1 MQLINTSRFKEGK
14 IRFLGG
20 SLADFR
26 RPGALF
32 QILLFIHLG
41 ILFWFLGFRQFSL
54 DEILP
59 YLPGLEMVILV
70 DTACLFWVSRNY
82 HQRRPHTLKILR
94 YSMNIMLPLIN
105 ILCFK
110 ILALGLSFLPIISDR
125 DIALLSGVSLW
136 IIFLVLECQ
145 YWRLTPSL
153 AEARLQAL
161 QNRIHP
167 HFLFNS
173 LNSVLTLIRQQPK
186 QAETLLENMCEL
198 FRAVLHDHH
207 ATVLL
212 EEELNWCQRYLDI
225 EYLRLGDRLKVMWD
239 LPPKLP
245 ALRVPPL
252 LVQPLI
258 ENAIHHGISLAITP
272 GTLNINVRYDENYVY
287 LRIKNPLPDRP
298 AARTG
303 QRIAL
308 DNIQQ
313 RIALCFGSHA
323 YLNTHETPQDFTAE
337 LVLPLSQ
344 EHTASH

>member
-1 MQLINTSRFKEGK
+1 MQLINKSRLKEGK

-20 SLADFR
+20 YLADFQ
-26 RPGALF
+26 RPGTLF
-32 QILLFIHLG
+32 QILLFIHAG
-41 ILFWFLGFRQFSL
+41 ILLWFLGFRHFSL
-54 DEILP
+54 DEVLP

-70 DTACLFWVSRNY
+70 DTAILFLASKNL
-82 HQRRPHTLKILR
+82 HQRQPRTLKILR
-94 YSMNIMLPLIN
+94 YGLNLLLPLIN
-105 ILCFK
+105 VLCFK
-110 ILALGLSFLPIISDR
+110 ILTLTLPFLPLASIR
-125 DIALLSGVSLW
+125 DITLFSGVSLW
-136 IIFLVLECQ
+136 VIFLVVECQ

-173 LNSVLTLIRQQPK
+173 LNSVLALIRHQPK

-212 EEELNWCQRYLDI
+212 EEELNWCQCYLDI
-225 EYLRLGDRLKVMWD
+225 EYLRLGDRLQVVWD
-239 LPPKLP
+239 RPVTLP

-258 ENAIHHGISLAITP
+258 ENAIHHGISVSVTP
-272 GTLNINVRYDENYVY
+272 GTLTIEVRCDENYVY
-287 LRIKNPLPDRP
+287 LKIKNPLPDRP
-298 AARTG
+298 AARKG

-313 RIALCFGSHA
+313 RIALCFGGNA
-323 YLNTHETPQDFTAE
+323 YLNTHATSHDFTAE
-337 LVLPLSQ
+337 LVLPLFGG
-344 EHTASH
+344 TII